1 MGAVLADGTRLN
13 DAEYE
18 EYKKQRD
25 AREQAATDAY
35 HAEQRKI
42 YHDAQRL
49 GDEAAVAYSAY
60 VSHLK
65 QHPHVYVTFK
75 DDQDL
80 HNKMYDH
87 LRRNLKRADNTPRCG
102 YTKVNGVPCSSPR
115 MTDHELCYAHQ
126 RMEALRPEKFDL
138 PPLEDANSIQ
148 IGLMHVARGLMDG
161 KMDTKTASLMLRCLQ
176 IASSNVGYT
185 NFGVEEE

>member
-1 MGAVLADGTRLN
+1 
-13 DAEYE
+13 
-18 EYKKQRD
+18 
-25 AREQAATDAY
+25 
-35 HAEQRKI
+35 
-42 YHDAQRL
+42 
-49 GDEAAVAYSAY
+49 
-60 VSHLK
+60 
-65 QHPHVYVTFK
+65 
-75 DDQDL
+75 
-80 HNKMYDH
+80 
-87 LRRNLKRADNTPRCG
+87 
-102 YTKVNGVPCSSPR
+102 

-185 NFGVEEE
+185 NFGVEEG